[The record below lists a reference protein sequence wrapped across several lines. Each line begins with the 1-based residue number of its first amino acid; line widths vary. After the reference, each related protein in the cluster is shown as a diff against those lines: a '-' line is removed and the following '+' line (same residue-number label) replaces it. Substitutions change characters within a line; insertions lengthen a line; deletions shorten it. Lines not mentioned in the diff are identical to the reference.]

1 VPHLMKI
8 EVEVSNQ
15 SQVRE
20 AVAGGADVVK
30 LENMHIDEIRESVRW
45 VRDEA
50 SGAVIEVSGE
60 VGLDN
65 VREIA
70 QCGVDLISIGEIT
83 QSATPVDIVLKTRPI

>member
-1 VPHLMKI
+1 MKI

-30 LENMHIDEIRESVRW
+30 LENMLIDEIREAAKW

-50 SGAVIEVSGE
+50 PGVVIEVSGG

-65 VREIA
+65 VRDIA

-83 QSATPVDIVLKTRPI
+83 QSVTAVDILLKTRPI